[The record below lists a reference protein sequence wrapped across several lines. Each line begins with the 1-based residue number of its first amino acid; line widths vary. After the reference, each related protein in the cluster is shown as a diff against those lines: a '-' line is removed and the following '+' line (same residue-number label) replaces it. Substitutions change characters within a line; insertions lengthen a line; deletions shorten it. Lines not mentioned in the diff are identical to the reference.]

1 MMKVGD
7 LVRVTAAAGSGFF
20 SRQGDRHRPV
30 HGQLGVIIE
39 IELDS
44 MYRERRVLLTDGTK
58 EWFEIK
64 ELEVVNESR

>member
-1 MMKVGD
+1 MKVGD
-7 LVRVTAAAGSGFF
+7 LVRVTAAARSGFF

-39 IELDS
+39 IL
-44 MYRERRVLLTDGTK
+44 RAIAVHRALLTDGTK

>member
-1 MMKVGD
+1 MKVGD
-7 LVRVTAAAGSGFF
+7 LVRVTAIAEDLSLLFA
-20 SRQGDRHRPV
+20 SRKRSRPV

-44 MYRERRVLLTDGTK
+44 MYHERRVLLTDGTK

-64 ELEVVNESR
+64 ELEVIDESG

>member
-1 MMKVGD
+1 MKVGD
-7 LVRVTAAAGSGFF
+7 LVRVTAPAGSGFF

>member
-1 MMKVGD
+1 MKVGD
-7 LVRVTAAAGSGFF
+7 LVRVTAIAGSGFF
-20 SRQGDRHRPV
+20 SRHLSRQRPV

-44 MYRERRVLLTDGTK
+44 MYRDRRALLTDGTK